1 MEVKYHE
8 GIAKFDVAF
17 VGDVFLQTRSGM
29 ERPFSTRVESLFQQM
44 PWVIVNLE
52 TVLAENGQA
61 QQKAYCSRSDPAM
74 AFYLKETGI
83 NAVNLANNHTF
94 DYGSEGFR
102 QTLSTLE
109 TAGVSYFGV
118 LKDGQQQPFLF
129 RVGGCHIGI
138 LGYTI
143 GSEKNVEIGTA
154 SIDRVQIQEDLV
166 DLKARNV
173 DRIVINLHWG
183 EEYVDYPSPEQQR
196 LGREL
201 IDCGADVIIGH
212 HPHVVQGIERYKE
225 GVIFY
230 SLGNFNFINSS
241 NLDRLFP
248 GTCWGLIALLRFS
261 QSSPVEHSCIP
272 VQIDKEYRPFMPP
285 RIESEAF
292 LEYLAQI
299 SEPLVPEIEKL
310 FWLREASW
318 PHFRNHLP
326 SFIFRIEK
334 YGLSHLI
341 QMVRWL
347 ISPSNYGFY
356 IGLIMKFASKFN
368 RVDKSPECPRPL
380 SQNAN

>member
-1 MEVKYHE
+1 MEGHGKNR
-8 GIAKFDVAF
+8 IA
-17 VGDVFLQTRSGM
+17 R
-29 ERPFSTRVESLFQQM
+29 
-44 PWVIVNLE
+44 
-52 TVLAENGQA
+52 
-61 QQKAYCSRSDPAM
+61 DPIM
-74 AFYLKETGI
+74 ANYLKETGI

-109 TAGVSYFGV
+109 TVGVSYFGV
-118 LKDGQQQPFLF
+118 RRDGQQQPFVL
-129 RVGGCHIGI
+129 RIDGCNIGI

-143 GSEKNVEIGTA
+143 GGTEDVDIGSA
-154 SIDRVQIQEDLV
+154 LLDELQILKDIEDLR
-166 DLKARNV
+166 ARGV
-173 DRIVINLHWG
+173 ERMIINLHWG
-183 EEYVDYPSPEQQR
+183 EEYVAFPSPDQQR
-196 LGREL
+196 VARQL
-201 IDCGADVIIGH
+201 IDSGADVIIGH

-261 QSSPVEHSCIP
+261 QSSPVEYSCIP
-272 VQIDKEYRPFMPP
+272 VQIDDEYRPFLPP
-285 RIESEAF
+285 RNESEAF
-292 LEYLAQI
+292 LEYLTRI
-299 SEPLVPEIEKL
+299 SEPLEPEIEHS

-326 SFIFRIEK
+326 SFIRRIRK